1 MSVRTAT
8 FRILVIAA
16 PKPPEPPFV
25 GVALDIEIDAGHLT
39 WGVADVTPA
48 AGGAAVVDWG
58 DGSVEVASAKSA
70 THEYSLP
77 GHYRVRITGV
87 AEFAATGPNAPFVG
101 FGAAVRSV
109 AINDP
114 QLTRLK
120 PYTFWRC
127 TNLVRADVSAAG
139 ITSMMA
145 RAFAECP
152 SLTGTI
158 RLPHV
163 VAIAGKGEYLPFA
176 GSPGLRE
183 VHFAAANEAAIRAL
197 VSFKDDPLLGAPNA
211 VVAFDL

>member
-8 FRILVIAA
+8 FRIRVIAA

-25 GVALDIEIDAGHLT
+25 GVALEIEIDAENLT
-39 WGVADVTPA
+39 WGV
-48 AGGAAVVDWG
+48 
-58 DGSVEVASAKSA
+58 
-70 THEYSLP
+70 
-77 GHYRVRITGV
+77 
-87 AEFAATGPNAPFVG
+87 
-101 FGAAVRSV
+101 
-109 AINDP
+109 
-114 QLTRLK
+114 
-120 PYTFWRC
+120 
-127 TNLVRADVSAAG
+127 ADVSAAG